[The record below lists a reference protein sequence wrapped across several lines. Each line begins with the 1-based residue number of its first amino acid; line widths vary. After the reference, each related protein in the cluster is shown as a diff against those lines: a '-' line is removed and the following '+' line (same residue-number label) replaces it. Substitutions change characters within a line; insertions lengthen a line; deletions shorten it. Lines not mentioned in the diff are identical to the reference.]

1 MPSPN
6 QTDSQG
12 HSTNHPPRPGSARR
26 SRLAGLAF
34 GLVVGGLAYWLRR
47 RWLGRVLGLPEAR
60 YYQVRVQRNVRVPMR
75 DGLTLATDCYFPV
88 APAGKAFPTIL
99 VRTPY
104 ERRLGFFHA
113 QRFAER
119 GYNVVAQDVRG
130 RFGSDGEFEPFVNEQ
145 ADGLDTLAWLRQQ
158 PWFNG
163 VLGMW
168 GSSYVAYVQWALA
181 VTNPPE
187 LKAIV
192 PVVATSRGADSAAP
206 PGVIPFELLMR
217 WVLMLDSLDS
227 RGRRPLWQAMWRML
241 PPNRERILRAVFAHR
256 PVIDVDELL
265 LGEELPNLRDALR
278 VPRPE
283 RYAQSDYGLQVGQV
297 MAPANLVTGWYDI
310 FLQDVLTDYASL
322 RAAGRQPY
330 LTIGPW
336 HHMERGVGNEALR
349 QAIGWYDRHLK
360 GIPGRVRT
368 YPVDVF
374 VMGRNEWRSYAAWP
388 PRAVA
393 TRFYLQPGGGLAVD
407 LPRPGETSQADNA
420 DQYRYD
426 PADPTPS
433 LGGATFMNNAGS
445 VDNRP
450 VESRP
455 DVLVYTS
462 TPLETDLTVV
472 GPVRLTLFVRSSRPY
487 TDFYG
492 RLCDVWPD
500 GRSMNLCDGIIRL
513 EPGQGDLQPDG
524 SLRLELNLWATAN
537 CFLRGHAI
545 RLQVS
550 SGAYPRFDRNL
561 GTGEPVV
568 EGTTMYAADQTIYR
582 DAAHPSALVLPV
594 IGAGE
599 AGG

>member
-1 MPSPN
+1 
-6 QTDSQG
+6 
-12 HSTNHPPRPGSARR
+12 
-26 SRLAGLAF
+26 
-34 GLVVGGLAYWLRR
+34 
-47 RWLGRVLGLPEAR
+47 
-60 YYQVRVQRNVRVPMR
+60 
-75 DGLTLATDCYFPV
+75 
-88 APAGKAFPTIL
+88 
-99 VRTPY
+99 
-104 ERRLGFFHA
+104 
-113 QRFAER
+113 
-119 GYNVVAQDVRG
+119 
-130 RFGSDGEFEPFVNEQ
+130 
-145 ADGLDTLAWLRQQ
+145 
-158 PWFNG
+158 
-163 VLGMW
+163 
-168 GSSYVAYVQWALA
+168 
-181 VTNPPE
+181 
-187 LKAIV
+187 
-192 PVVATSRGADSAAP
+192 
-206 PGVIPFELLMR
+206 
-217 WVLMLDSLDS
+217 
-227 RGRRPLWQAMWRML
+227 
-241 PPNRERILRAVFAHR
+241 
-256 PVIDVDELL
+256 
-265 LGEELPNLRDALR
+265 
-278 VPRPE
+278 
-283 RYAQSDYGLQVGQV
+283 
-297 MAPANLVTGWYDI
+297 
-310 FLQDVLTDYASL
+310 
-322 RAAGRQPY
+322 
-330 LTIGPW
+330 
-336 HHMERGVGNEALR
+336 MERGVGNEALR

-374 VMGRNEWRSYAAWP
+374 VMGRDEWRSYTAWP

-393 TRFYLQPGGGLAVD
+393 TCFYLQPGGGLAVD
-407 LPRPGETSQADNA
+407 LPRPGETSQVDDA

-462 TPLETDLTVV
+462 APLETDLTVV

-500 GRSMNLCDGIIRL
+500 GRSMNLCDGITRL

-561 GTGEPVV
+561 GTGEPAV
-568 EGTTMYAADQTIYR
+568 EGTMMYAADQTIYR